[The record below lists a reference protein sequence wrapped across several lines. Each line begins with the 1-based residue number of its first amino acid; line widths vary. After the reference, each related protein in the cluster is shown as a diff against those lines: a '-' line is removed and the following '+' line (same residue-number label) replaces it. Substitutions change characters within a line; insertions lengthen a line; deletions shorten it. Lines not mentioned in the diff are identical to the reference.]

1 MEGDGDDTPV
11 DGLDHYLHEGAS
23 LKHREEVM
31 DFDLRYDKLGI
42 CLLNIIA
49 ESLIDVSGNQ
59 EVVTRVN
66 KYIHYYNN
74 II

>member
-1 MEGDGDDTPV
+1 MEGDGDDTPG
-11 DGLDHYLHEGAS
+11 DSLDHCLHEGAS

-31 DFDLRYDKLGI
+31 DFDLRYDKLEI
-42 CLLNIIA
+42 CLWNIIA
-49 ESLIDVSGNQ
+49 ESLIDAYGNQ
-59 EVVTRVN
+59 EVITGVN